1 MQGYRRA
8 ATHACAREALQLRR
22 GERVVGRML
31 LPSQPLAFDPNPA
44 KSHRCKVSGHN
55 RILGCRRVDGGRC
68 ASVEDFAWGLD
79 LGVVA
84 CAYCGADVT
93 AALPLAAWAEMLAPS
108 SPALPSPNA
117 RANELRA
124 AAVRDIAGVREWL
137 ADDRPLK
144 ASECADEVAW
154 DALDAIAAGCDD
166 PAGLARD
173 LAALRDEVRA
183 AQR

>member
-1 MQGYRRA
+1 VTDALFTVLALDAGGRRLCGVTPNAAGDGRSVYFPCDRA
-8 ATHACAREALQLRR
+8 ARYAREH
-22 GERVVGRML
+22 
-31 LPSQPLAFDPNPA
+31 
-44 KSHRCKVSGHN
+44 K
-55 RILGCRRVDGGRC
+55 
-68 ASVEDFAWGLD
+68 ASISD
-79 LGVVA
+79 VVA
-84 CAYCGADVT
+84 RARGSDAVLCRFCFADVT
-93 AALPLAAWAEMLAPS
+93 PLVSAESWALVFAPAA
-108 SPALPSPNA
+108 PALPSPNA

>member
-1 MQGYRRA
+1 MSAYEYTSPPTITINGVRIAVSHIGAKRA
-8 ATHACAREALQLRR
+8 PVDPLVSAESWAL
-22 GERVVGRML
+22 VF
-31 LPSQPLAFDPNPA
+31 APA
-44 KSHRCKVSGHN
+44 
-55 RILGCRRVDGGRC
+55 
-68 ASVEDFAWGLD
+68 A
-79 LGVVA
+79 
-84 CAYCGADVT
+84 
-93 AALPLAAWAEMLAPS
+93 
-108 SPALPSPNA
+108 PALPSPNA

-173 LAALRDEVRA
+173 LAALRAEVSA